1 MTRGAGNPGVRTVQR
16 ELGHSVVKGIRV
28 EANNVGVASLMIRV
42 AMFALGARDV
52 RNGAVETPPPA
63 DIRCDVLV
71 ADETQIVLL
80 LLLKNTMALLAVR
93 FELRVTL
100 DDRPRGDQ

>member
-1 MTRGAGNPGVRTVQR
+1 MTRGASSLGVRTVQR

-52 RNGAVETPPPA
+52 RNGAVETPSPA
-63 DIRCDVLV
+63 NIRRDVLV
-71 ADETQIVLL
+71 ANETQIVLPI
-80 LLLKNTMALLAVR
+80 LLKYAVALLAIR
-93 FELRVTL
+93 FNFRVTL
-100 DDRPRGDQ
+100 DDRSR